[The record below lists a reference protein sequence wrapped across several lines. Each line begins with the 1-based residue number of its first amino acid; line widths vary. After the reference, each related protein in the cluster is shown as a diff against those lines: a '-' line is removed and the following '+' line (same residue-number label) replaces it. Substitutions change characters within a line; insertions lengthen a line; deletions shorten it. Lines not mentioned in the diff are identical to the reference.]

1 METSIKQQCWNMW
14 VGDNEQTHRCFSCE
28 KWIVR
33 KTCFQC
39 AYFISEVKGGKY
51 LAENLRPICSGCN
64 NSIDKENLESFK
76 IKNGYIVTGSK
87 KTFTKPY
94 LKWSKA

>member
-39 AYFISEVKGGKY
+39 AYFISEVKGGVIIQLIK
-51 LAENLRPICSGCN
+51 
-64 NSIDKENLESFK
+64 K
-76 IKNGYIVTGSK
+76 I
-87 KTFTKPY
+87 
-94 LKWSKA
+94 LKVLK